1 MSFNLKSIIVTAG
14 IAALSLSATGCNGQV
29 PGNAG
34 YMPTG
39 TSTASLV
46 QPGTGADRFHK
57 KKKGEI
63 ESNCGRRLH
72 ILIAGLVDCKFSEDG
87 YNGDFSVAND
97 TNGIVLVT
105 PSTGAKS
112 TTFTIVG
119 LVIGSGK
126 LVWSDSKGNKFNM
139 KVKVTL

>member
-1 MSFNLKSIIVTAG
+1 MA
-14 IAALSLSATGCNGQV
+14 AAL
-29 PGNAG
+29 P
-34 YMPTG
+34 
-39 TSTASLV
+39 
-46 QPGTGADRFHK
+46 
-57 KKKGEI
+57 
-63 ESNCGRRLH
+63 H

-139 KVKVTL
+139 KVKKWLALDHPLEPGQKKERGPSPGGPLSFPTGTEARGVSF